1 VLAEQPAEWSAAWQT
16 RARGQHYSVGMVFL
30 LVRLVIGASISLRGA
45 ARVLAVVQSSW
56 GLTLELPDWT
66 TGRCWLLR
74 VGYYKLTRPKEQA
87 RDWVWLIDHSCQI
100 GPEKCLVVLGLR
112 LRNLPPPGECLCLE
126 HLEPL
131 EVLPVRS
138 STQAEVA
145 EQLTRVVAKT
155 GVPRAIVRDDGSDL
169 RGGVALF
176 RAEHPDTAD
185 IYDIKHKT
193 ACLLRQT
200 LEADERWRS
209 FSQRV
214 GTTKCQVQQ
223 TALAFLAPPSQR
235 PKARYMNVDELVRWG
250 VATLAVV
257 EAPSAAVLHHVP
269 AERLEAKLGWLR
281 EYRPALLEWSE
292 LMTVARLG
300 EDFVRRHGLYAGA
313 ADDLALRRPA
323 QLSSLKAGEMWCD
336 LLDHVAQQAAQAR
349 PGERLPGSTEVL
361 ESSFGKLKQLEKDQN
376 RSGFTAL
383 LLGLGA
389 LVSRTTTEVV
399 QAALE
404 HCPLKT
410 VRHWCQQHLG
420 ESVQAQRRM
429 AYAGEP
435 AQ

>member
-1 VLAEQPAEWSAAWQT
+1 
-16 RARGQHYSVGMVFL
+16 M
-30 LVRLVIGASISLRGA
+30 
-45 ARVLAVVQSSW
+45 
-56 GLTLELPDWT
+56 
-66 TGRCWLLR
+66 
-74 VGYYKLTRPKEQA
+74 GYYKLTRPKERA
-87 RDWVWLIDHSCQI
+87 NDWVWFIDHSCQT

-112 LRNLPPPGECLCLE
+112 LRDLPPPGECLCLE

-145 EQLTRVVAKT
+145 EQLAGVVAKT

-185 IYDIKHKT
+185 LYDIKHKT
-193 ACLLRQT
+193 ACLLRHT
-200 LEADERWRS
+200 LEADERWRP

-214 GTTKCQVQQ
+214 ATTKCQVQQ
-223 TALAFLAPPSQR
+223 TELAFLAPPSQR
-235 PKARYMNVDELVRWG
+235 LKARYMNLDELVHWG
-250 VATLAVV
+250 EATLALVETQPAVV
-257 EAPSAAVLHHVP
+257 LRQVTAD
-269 AERLEAKLGWLR
+269 RLQEKLGWLR
-281 EYRPALLEWSE
+281 EYRLALREWSE
-292 LMTVARLG
+292 LMTVVRIG

-313 ADDLALRRPA
+313 ADDLAPRRPA
-323 QLSSLKAGEMWCD
+323 PLSSLKAGAMWCD
-336 LLDHVAQQAAQAR
+336 LLDHVAQQADQAR
-349 PGERLPGSTEVL
+349 PGERLPASTEVL

-376 RSGFTAL
+376 RSGFTGL

-399 QAALE
+399 EAALE
-404 HCPLKT
+404 RCPLKT

-420 ESVQAQRRM
+420 QSVQAQRRM